1 MRHLLTAIALLA
13 AAIAIGA
20 CGDEASTEANAPPV
34 DIEDQLGFD
43 QAGIIARQSRVEAAI
58 RECMRK
64 EGFEYVPVDPLAQR
78 AAVLGS
84 SRLSDEE
91 FLEQFGYG
99 ISTLWGR
106 ARAEADPNERLR
118 LALSPSDRRVYDR
131 VLWGENSGATFT
143 AAVDSGDF
151 EALGGCTRKATE
163 AVFGGAQV
171 LTEIQGKLD
180 ALEERIL
187 QDQRMVRAIERWS
200 RCVAKAGY
208 QYEEPEAIDS
218 DLFERM
224 EKIVGPLPGQFAT
237 GPEPG
242 DKPEPYSQTKLTT
255 LQQEE
260 VAIARADHRCELEHI
275 TPVEEKVA
283 PQYSDEFRRQN
294 AELISRVKP
303 VP

>member
-1 MRHLLTAIALLA
+1 MRHLLTAIAVA
-13 AAIAIGA
+13 AAFAIAA
-20 CGDEASTEANAPPV
+20 CGDDEVTQAEPPPV

-43 QAGIIARQSRVEAAI
+43 QAGIIARQSRVEAGI
-58 RECMRK
+58 RDCMRD
-64 EGFEYVPVDPLAQR
+64 EGFEYIPVDPLAQR

-91 FLEQFGYG
+91 FLQQFGYG

-106 ARAEADPNERLR
+106 GQAEADPNDRIR
-118 LALSPSDRRVYDR
+118 LAMTPSERKVYDR
-131 VLWGENSGATFT
+131 LLWGENSGATFT
-143 AAVDSGDF
+143 EAVDSGNF
-151 EALGGCTRKATE
+151 EKLGGCTREATE

-200 RCVAKAGY
+200 RCMAENGF

-218 DLFERM
+218 DLFERT

-237 GPEPG
+237 GPPAGE
-242 DKPEPYSQTKLTT
+242 KPQPYNQAKLTA
-255 LQQEE
+255 LQREE
-260 VAIARADHRCELEHI
+260 VAIARADNRCELKHI
-275 TPVEEKVA
+275 TPEEEKVA

-294 AELISRVKP
+294 ADLISRLKP

>member
-1 MRHLLTAIALLA
+1 MRHLLTAIAVA
-13 AAIAIGA
+13 AAFAIAA
-20 CGDEASTEANAPPV
+20 CGDNEATQAEPPPV

-43 QAGIIARQSRVEAAI
+43 QAGIIARQSRVEAGI
-58 RECMRK
+58 RDCMRD
-64 EGFEYVPVDPLAQR
+64 EGFEYIPVDPLAQR

-91 FLEQFGYG
+91 FLQQFGYG

-106 ARAEADPNERLR
+106 GQAEADPNERIR
-118 LALSPSDRRVYDR
+118 LAMTPSERKVYDR
-131 VLWGENSGATFT
+131 LLWGENSGATFT
-143 AAVDSGDF
+143 EAVDSGNF
-151 EALGGCTRKATE
+151 EKLGGCTRGATE

-200 RCVAKAGY
+200 RCMAESGF

-218 DLFERM
+218 DLFERT

-237 GPEPG
+237 GPPAGE
-242 DKPEPYSQTKLTT
+242 KPQPYNQAKLTA
-255 LQQEE
+255 LQREE
-260 VAIARADHRCELEHI
+260 VAIARADNRCELKHI
-275 TPVEEKVA
+275 TPEEEKVA

-294 AELISRVKP
+294 AELIGRLKP

>member
-20 CGDEASTEANAPPV
+20 CGDEAPTEANAPPV

-106 ARAEADPNERLR
+106 ARAEEDPNERLR
-118 LALSPSDRRVYDR
+118 MALSPSDRRVYDR

-200 RCVAKAGY
+200 RCMAKAGY

-242 DKPEPYSQTKLTT
+242 DKPEPYSQAKLTA
-255 LQQEE
+255 LQREE

-283 PQYSDEFRRQN
+283 PQYSDDFRRQN

>member
-1 MRHLLTAIALLA
+1 MRHLLTAIAIAAAFALA
-13 AAIAIGA
+13 A
-20 CGDEASTEANAPPV
+20 CGEDEATEAEPPPV

-43 QAGIIARQSRVEAAI
+43 QAGIIARQSRVEAGI
-58 RECMRK
+58 RDCMRD

-91 FLEQFGYG
+91 FLQQFGYG

-106 ARAEADPNERLR
+106 ARAEADPNERIR
-118 LALSPSDRRVYDR
+118 LAMSPSERKVYDR
-131 VLWGENSGATFT
+131 FLWGENSGATFT
-143 AAVDSGDF
+143 EAVDSGNF
-151 EALGGCTRKATE
+151 EKLGGCTRKATE

-200 RCVAKAGY
+200 NCMAESGF

-218 DLFERM
+218 DLFERT

-237 GPEPG
+237 GPPAGE
-242 DKPEPYSQTKLTT
+242 KPQPYSQAKLAA

-260 VAIARADHRCELEHI
+260 VAIARADHRCELKHI
-275 TPVEEKVA
+275 TPEEEKVA
-283 PQYSDEFRRQN
+283 PQYSEEFRKQN
-294 AELISRVKP
+294 AELISRLKP

>member
-1 MRHLLTAIALLA
+1 MRHLLTAIAIA
-13 AAIAIGA
+13 AAFAIAA
-20 CGDEASTEANAPPV
+20 CGDDEATEAEPPPV

-43 QAGIIARQSRVEAAI
+43 QAGIIARQSRVEAGI
-58 RECMRK
+58 RDCMRD

-91 FLEQFGYG
+91 FLQQFGYG

-106 ARAEADPNERLR
+106 GRAEADPNDRIR
-118 LALSPSDRRVYDR
+118 LAMSPSERKVYDR
-131 VLWGENSGATFT
+131 FLWGENSGATFT
-143 AAVDSGDF
+143 EAVDSGNF
-151 EALGGCTRKATE
+151 EKLGGCTRKATE

-200 RCVAKAGY
+200 NCMAESGF

-218 DLFERM
+218 DLFERT

-237 GPEPG
+237 GPPAGE
-242 DKPEPYSQTKLTT
+242 KPQPYSQAKLAA

-260 VAIARADHRCELEHI
+260 VAIARADHRCELKHI
-275 TPVEEKVA
+275 TPEEEKVA
-283 PQYSDEFRRQN
+283 PQYSEEFRKQN
-294 AELISRVKP
+294 AELISRLKP

>member
-1 MRHLLTAIALLA
+1 MRHLLTTIAIAA
-13 AAIAIGA
+13 AFVVVA
-20 CGDEASTEANAPPV
+20 CGDDEATEAEPPTV

-43 QAGIIARQSRVEAAI
+43 QAGIIARQSRVEAGI
-58 RECMRK
+58 RDCMRA

-91 FLEQFGYG
+91 FLQQFGYG

-106 ARAEADPNERLR
+106 GRAEADPNERIR
-118 LALSPSDRRVYDR
+118 LAMSPSERKVYDR
-131 VLWGENSGATFT
+131 FLWGENSGATFT
-143 AAVDSGDF
+143 EAVDSGNF
-151 EALGGCTRKATE
+151 EKLGGCTRKATE

-200 RCVAKAGY
+200 NCMAESGF

-218 DLFERM
+218 DLFERT
-224 EKIVGPLPGQFAT
+224 EKIVGPLPGQFAS
-237 GPEPG
+237 GPPAGE
-242 DKPEPYSQTKLTT
+242 KPQPYSQARLAA

-275 TPVEEKVA
+275 TPEEENVA
-283 PQYSDEFRRQN
+283 PQYSEEFRNQN
-294 AELISRVKP
+294 AELISRLKP